1 MEEIGHYRP
10 EYDQDNDCIREFSD
24 QGHIFE
30 GPPTKG
36 TEVIGQVAA
45 WRTTA
50 PEQTCAADGQS
61 WSYCVERKP
70 VPDVCAKVAKD
81 MKRSPLT
88 EQCCIDNGFCCL
100 DEFDIDGDG
109 DKSEMLGRCED
120 VLCAH

>member
-1 MEEIGHYRP
+1 M
-10 EYDQDNDCIREFSD
+10 
-24 QGHIFE
+24 
-30 GPPTKG
+30 
-36 TEVIGQVAA
+36 
-45 WRTTA
+45 
-50 PEQTCAADGQS
+50 
-61 WSYCVERKP
+61 ERKP